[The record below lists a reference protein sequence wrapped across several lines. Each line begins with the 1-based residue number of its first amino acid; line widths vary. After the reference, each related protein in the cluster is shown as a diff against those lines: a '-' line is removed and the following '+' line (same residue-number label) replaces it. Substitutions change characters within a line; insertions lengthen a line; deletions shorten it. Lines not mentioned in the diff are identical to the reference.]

1 MSSLKMELLRDS
13 SLLSSIQ
20 DKAYSKGSSDQECI
34 DDVCYALI
42 AGQNNSSTEVI
53 LDIGSPSR
61 ELEFLSSL
69 DPLHGW
75 NNPLTGDKD
84 RDVADVHEVETVE
97 EWQDRYAAAVD
108 EDQKASI
115 SPLNIVQGQYMLS
128 DTGLMNNLVKLPDE
142 QLLPWKYFFPRAN
155 KQRKFS
161 SNEIIPAAATSFTVI
176 QSSGLVP
183 LVMNNSTKP
192 VLIQST
198 EEGSSEASYLNE
210 TSTCDV
216 ATTVH
221 MNTSFCC
228 PGGRDF
234 LGVSASSDKTVLT
247 KSQDKGGHCNSSVH
261 NATIFPY
268 SVNSACHLQNKNIAE
283 KTGLGSQGDNDDLVS
298 NARLGTKSRKSL
310 ENSRGKPSSTH
321 IFESKMANPT
331 KHKLCLVGGAKEE
344 LKKRRL
350 LHYLLPVLPNE
361 ADSSAQVPCSS
372 SGSIC
377 LTTGTSDVN
386 VRNETIA
393 VPFRAVQ
400 YFDKVYIT
408 ETELKNSEEDLMN
421 RHYEIERESIE
432 SVSRAMS
439 KVTKLASRYDGH
451 GIPVKGRKGIF
462 FCKKKDFSK
471 KTVRQLLMSCSTERD
486 LEKDDTINSQST
498 KYFSEN
504 DKCTPK
510 DASKMSRGLAE
521 GSAAV
526 ESHENTYC
534 SEICTLP
541 TTEESENLNTS
552 MEADLNERTDPSIA
566 GSGCLPVV
574 EKWRDLHNT
583 ITVQSCEKEE
593 LYKKPFI
600 LIVHESCQHPGDSE
614 GDASKNVLDAG
625 DPTSLQ
631 LNQPCSFSDECL
643 VKENAVE
650 NKSVIQV
657 QTPCEVSNM
666 ASVCS
671 RDSWLHSSFASENGA
686 ADSSYAGY
694 LDLDALLDFQDLDLF
709 CEEDIFDKENVKEK
723 PDGNKMA
730 RELEILTTG
739 KQNGATI
746 EECSHKPSH
755 LRYSGADDKDF
766 SCMNETLAVQ
776 LTGDDQHFKGN
787 KKSHVPDFLELA
799 DAIMQIEED
808 QLQKLQEFELQHL
821 DTDSQCK
828 HTQPLVP
835 ETQVQGVQSGSE
847 PMNVEVDEALH
858 HSINKQNHLEKSEY
872 VHDACLGSALEFHLN
887 QDKEQLTKDS
897 VETQS
902 KTDLFIIQDFLDPDK
917 DQAASSSSYS
927 DPLDV
932 WMEESLPPLP
942 PCALFLSKPEHH
954 GNSTYDW
961 LDMNFLHKTAEEN
974 PGESTFSSLDCD
986 FWTAD
991 CEDCFVQHLEN
1002 IPQTHVEKMDCDVSG
1017 LREHA
1022 SESIFL
1028 QDSSNVIVVHSSVGA
1043 ELSPGIATA
1052 DSNRCTSPLSCNSVS
1067 LQLPFSDLPMDFTF
1081 LRPLSSQSPTTISS
1095 CVSKE
1100 GEECNSMYREEENYN
1115 VENIQGVENALITPM
1130 TNDSVPKFSV
1140 DEENKS
1146 ANTCKLKLVFWK
1158 RTLYYE
1164 MHVGRMNADFPHESV
1179 VVDVP
1184 FDNIVGLWGRD
1195 KEFLIEVN
1203 AVPRMYVG
1211 HSSKKS
1217 LDVEFGTPVDITGGK
1232 IKCVPYHCVYL
1243 SHTRENTVKQ
1253 YFCKDPHLRKLLV
1266 KSVTVNPYHTLY
1278 HNPEMPHGSWEEDR
1292 ILNVKVMACRC
1303 KVNCIHS
1310 NCKCRR
1316 KNQKCNKACAC
1327 VCCKNPQNTLDQLG
1341 LSMES
1346 IANKSCLMSCISAG
1360 KNLKNLLKKEVTLK
1374 CCDVQLTLQM
1384 LTTGS
1389 VCCPKCSVLYKF
1401 SWCKEELY
1409 CEDLNPLKHCEAC
1422 DRCVD
1427 ATFVHCQ
1434 TCRCCVMVNS
1444 NGECLQCL

>member
-1 MSSLKMELLRDS
+1 MELLRDS

-1130 TNDSVPKFSV
+1130 TNDSVPKVRTQGYKTPLLDVDLKVAANENGSCMTSVGDVLQSAGFNMIGTDGMKDDSQTISVEHEITSGITSMTSDALHSLCMQHVKGSCVSMSEKCPPVGTAIYSAKVINPSTVMSVVCPDLTSSSALQSFSA
-1140 DEENKS
+1140 DNGSHHE
-1146 ANTCKLKLVFWK
+1146 NTC
-1158 RTLYYE
+1158 RT
-1164 MHVGRMNADFPHESV
+1164 ESV
-1179 VVDVP
+1179 GLRHPNDITATTKDCFVTSYNKCQSHPVLIPPISAASTLPSSRSLAHSLPVKEPLPVSSSFITSWSSSEFLVSHVPPSQYNPACPCHPPSTVCYGGGTDVTGSFPCVP
-1184 FDNIVGLWGRD
+1184 FH
-1195 KEFLIEVN
+1195 
-1203 AVPRMYVG
+1203 PSM
-1211 HSSKKS
+1211 
-1217 LDVEFGTPVDITGGK
+1217 LDCQYLYAHPPVLACPSDQIQTPSITESGW
-1232 IKCVPYHCVYL
+1232 YM
-1243 SHTRENTVKQ
+1243 
-1253 YFCKDPHLRKLLV
+1253 FCT
-1266 KSVTVNPYHTLY
+1266 SCT
-1278 HNPEMPHGSWEEDR
+1278 
-1292 ILNVKVMACRC
+1292 IA
-1303 KVNCIHS
+1303 
-1310 NCKCRR
+1310 
-1316 KNQKCNKACAC
+1316 
-1327 VCCKNPQNTLDQLG
+1327 QL
-1341 LSMES
+1341 
-1346 IANKSCLMSCISAG
+1346 
-1360 KNLKNLLKKEVTLK
+1360 
-1374 CCDVQLTLQM
+1374 
-1384 LTTGS
+1384 
-1389 VCCPKCSVLYKF
+1389 
-1401 SWCKEELY
+1401 
-1409 CEDLNPLKHCEAC
+1409 
-1422 DRCVD
+1422 
-1427 ATFVHCQ
+1427 
-1434 TCRCCVMVNS
+1434 
-1444 NGECLQCL
+1444 